1 LCLDVDSRISDL
13 KLNNDN
19 TTRALTKFK
28 VEKEE
33 LAVRSDVLQ
42 LELKRLND
50 IFHQRHSEVIT
61 LKNRQQQLE
70 ASIKQ
75 RQAEIKLHVFIL
87 LNDLI

>member
-1 LCLDVDSRISDL
+1 LR
-13 KLNNDN
+13 LNNDN
-19 TTRALTKFK
+19 TTRALTKYK

-33 LAVRSDVLQ
+33 LAVRDDVLL

-50 IFHQRHSEVIT
+50 VFHQRHSEVIS

-75 RQAEIKLHVFIL
+75 RQADIKLNVDFFLFFLYNIK
-87 LNDLI
+87 IYF